1 MSLYWK
7 LLLPARAGHERELE
21 QVQQQIDAKWSAYD
35 DAGAQDEPRLLAD
48 IDALKQQRGAL
59 SLPPET
65 LMNIA
70 GAPRLGIDPRAE
82 AWLRA
87 QRDAWAESGAWSGIP
102 AWDDFVAAYMKKAH
116 GAFILQASNVAAVP
130 VIEAPT
136 ELTGPYGLDVSF
148 LLALENF
155 DEELV
160 AEAYDRHDPAAMLAY
175 KDRLLVAIADVAG
188 GAPNEDSNLVLG
200 LVVTTANWLAFW
212 GERGL
217 GLEPI
222 FDPSDDDA
230 ETDAENEEAADLGD
244 EDDGSI

>member
-7 LLLPARAGHERELE
+7 LLLPARAGHESELAT
-21 QVQQQIDAKWSAYD
+21 VQQQIDAKWNAYD
-35 DAGAQDEPRLLAD
+35 DADADDEPALLAD
-48 IDALKQQRGAL
+48 IEALKKQRASL
-59 SLPPET
+59 SLPSQT

-70 GAPRLGIDPRAE
+70 NAPRLGIDPRAE

-87 QRDAWAESGAWSGIP
+87 QRDAWAESGAWSGTP

-116 GAFILQASNVAAVP
+116 GAFIVQASNPAAVP

-148 LLALENF
+148 LLELENF

-160 AEAYDRHDPAAMLAY
+160 AEAYDGHDSAAMLDY
-175 KDRLLVAIADVAG
+175 KDRLLVSIADVAG
-188 GAPNEDSNLVLG
+188 GTPDETSNMVIG

-212 GERGL
+212 AEHGL
-217 GLEPI
+217 GFEPV
-222 FDPSDDDA
+222 FDP
-230 ETDAENEEAADLGD
+230 TENEEAADPEH

>member
-21 QVQQQIDAKWSAYD
+21 TVQQQIDAKWSAYD
-35 DAGAQDEPRLLAD
+35 DADADDEPDLLAD
-48 IDALKQQRGAL
+48 IDALKKQRAAL

-65 LMNIA
+65 LMSLA
-70 GAPRLGIDPRAE
+70 SAPRLGIDPRAE

-87 QRDAWAESGAWSGIP
+87 QRDTWAERGVWSGTP
-102 AWDDFVAAYMKKAH
+102 PWDEFVAGYMKKAH
-116 GAFILQASNVAAVP
+116 GMFLQGASNPLAVP
-130 VIEAPT
+130 VIEAPI

-160 AEAYDRHDPAAMLAY
+160 AEAYDHHDAAATLDY
-175 KDRLLVAIADVAG
+175 KDRLLVSIADVARG
-188 GAPNEDSNLVLG
+188 TPDETSNLVLG

-212 GERGL
+212 GEHGL
-217 GLEPI
+217 GFEPI
-222 FDPSDDDA
+222 FDPSDDD
-230 ETDAENEEAADLGD
+230 ESGD
-244 EDDGSI
+244 EEDAGDDDTDDAGSI